1 MQREVQDIF
10 ADSAAKIREYGLDAA
25 ALVDSGLPIEELEEK
40 IAQYGKNAEELIE
53 KTRTDADDHVHSCFL
68 ELGQSFTDMESTEFS
83 QNLKIRLVDKY
94 DNLPDAVKKVFVT
107 ATDLEKKGDILV
119 GTLVKSGIPEML
131 SLADSSYKAIRLT
144 DNTQNFLRTSLH
156 SMNTGTKLIGKAG
169 KAGQVASKV
178 ANKSS
183 SIFGVVGVGLELVL
197 QFKEDYDEQL
207 KLEAMKNNRQNIRS
221 EFNTAAA
228 SLEDYAAEYVKQSV
242 VSPME
247 QSVKSVEDNISEL
260 RTTRANRSEMCQKLE
275 KIQKEVQ
282 TLISRIHDIA

>member
-1 MQREVQDIF
+1 MKCHSTSR
-10 ADSAAKIREYGLDAA
+10 SA
-25 ALVDSGLPIEELEEK
+25 S
-40 IAQYGKNAEELIE
+40 
-53 KTRTDADDHVHSCFL
+53 
-68 ELGQSFTDMESTEFS
+68 SF
-83 QNLKIRLVDKY
+83 RLVDKY

-156 SMNTGTKLIGKAG
+156 SMNTGTKLLSNAG
-169 KAGQVASKV
+169 KAGSVASKV

-221 EFNTAAA
+221 EFNTAAT

-247 QSVKSVEDNISEL
+247 QSVKSVEDNIAEL
-260 RTTRANRSEMCQKLE
+260 RNTRANRSEMCQKLE